1 MIKEPIQREISQLQQ
16 DKPADQNQLVNKEI
30 NVAPKV
36 KRPKLIDENTKPF
49 FLYPRDGLYGLL

>member
-1 MIKEPIQREISQLQQ
+1 MIKELIQRDISQLQQ
-16 DKPADQNQLVNKEI
+16 DKPADKGQLANSKI
-30 NVAPKV
+30 NVTPKV